1 MPLVEINDFN
11 ALIDNR
17 PVFDQAVKSKQEGYE
32 KIIEM
37 SKNDVYATGNL
48 LDFSYH
54 QNRYKSLVQIYQDKQ
69 IQVFLNKLS
78 LQKNLMN
85 MMVQQYFLLLK
96 SSKKP
101 F

>member
-1 MPLVEINDFN
+1 MPLVEVNDFD

-37 SKNDVYATGNL
+37 LKNDVYTGNL

-54 QNRYKSLVQIYQDKQ
+54 QIV
-69 IQVFLNKLS
+69 
-78 LQKNLMN
+78 KNQMN